1 MAAYPISWKGK
12 GKATNHDFDLDPT
25 VTYRQLHS
33 SNLGVRDPL
42 RVVAL
47 CDSDAFYAGAC
58 WEVRVEVARLTCGCA

>member
-58 WEVRVEVARLTCGCA
+58 GEVSCKVARLTCGCA